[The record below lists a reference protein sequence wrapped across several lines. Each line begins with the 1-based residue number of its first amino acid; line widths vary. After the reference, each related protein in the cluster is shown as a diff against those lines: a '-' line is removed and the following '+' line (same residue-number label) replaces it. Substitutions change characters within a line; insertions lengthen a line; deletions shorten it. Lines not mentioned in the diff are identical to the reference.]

1 MIIGV
6 GVDIVPID
14 RIRRQGDAEA
24 FFAEVLTPSELHPGE
39 SAVHASERFA
49 RIFAVKEAVLKALG
63 CGLRPGFVW
72 HDIAVENS
80 SRVRLSG
87 LPQRLAQELS
97 VSTIHVSHSCSQ
109 NFAVAFVLLESH
121 NPEVTS

>member
-14 RIRRQGDAEA
+14 RIRSQSDAEA
-24 FFAEVLTPSELHPGE
+24 LLGEVLAPSELRSG
-39 SAVHASERFA
+39 SATHSDEGFS

-63 CGLRPGFVW
+63 CGLRPGFLW
-72 HDIAVENS
+72 HDIAVDEA

-87 LPQRLAQELS
+87 LPLRLAEELS

-109 NFAVAFVLLESH
+109 NFAVAFVLLESN
-121 NPEVTS
+121 NPEVRL